1 MNTVL
6 TSGSSLIVHMYP
18 SLSACPNH
26 TSNDEAPGCDMLSA
40 VPRSRL
46 LPQASPLPSRLA
58 PCSHRIGF
66 TCVQADR
73 SASGGFPP
81 RLATTQF
88 PLAADAHAG
97 IGLRLS
103 RAEFMYLMTHWVGAP
118 RAVKSAGTR
127 PQCPPAAEA
136 ARGPHRPPSS
146 RQRPKPEF
154 HPAPPCRAPRQDCE
168 IYSVT

>member
-6 TSGSSLIVHMYP
+6 TSDSSLIVHMHP

-46 LPQASPLPSRLA
+46 PPQASPLPSRLT

-73 SASGGFPP
+73 SASGCFPP

-88 PLAADAHAG
+88 PLAADAHAD

-103 RAEFMYLMTHWVGAP
+103 RSEFMYLMTHWAVRSARSGSYRAP
-118 RAVKSAGTR
+118 A
-127 PQCPPAAEA
+127 PFA
-136 ARGPHRPPSS
+136 ARGAAGPP
-146 RQRPKPEF
+146 QTG
-154 HPAPPCRAPRQDCE
+154 RAE
-168 IYSVT
+168 N